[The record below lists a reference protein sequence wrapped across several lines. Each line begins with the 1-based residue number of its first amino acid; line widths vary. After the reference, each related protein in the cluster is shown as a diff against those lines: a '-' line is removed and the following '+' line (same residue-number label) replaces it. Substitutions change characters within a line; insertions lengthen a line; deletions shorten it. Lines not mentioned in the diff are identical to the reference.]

1 MNAAIEGEQGF
12 AEIEFAMS
20 RTPKKKKNLFSFIF
34 YSLFLFLNV
43 FYFSLR
49 DILQND

>member
-20 RTPKKKKNLFSFIF
+20 RTPKKSFFHLFSILYFFFLMYFI
-34 YSLFLFLNV
+34 SP
-43 FYFSLR
+43 
-49 DILQND
+49 

>member
-20 RTPKKKKNLFSFIF
+20 RTPKKKKSFFI
-34 YSLFLFLNV
+34 YFLF
-43 FYFSLR
+43 FISFS
-49 DILQND
+49 

>member
-20 RTPKKKKNLFSFIF
+20 RTPKKNLFSFIF